1 MLLQV
6 FACPTQSNTFQNEF
20 LFQTDRIISYTY
32 TKKFV
37 GTGNFTLV
45 LPITKQ
51 GIEKIVEDN
60 ILHIDGDWL
69 LVNNI
74 KRDKER
80 ITVTGTDLNG
90 FLDTRITTIGT
101 KSIGGIY
108 NDYDPASGT
117 TDSCIAHY
125 IKRNATEPSDS
136 ERKIP
141 RLVIGQRVQGKE
153 KDSYLARLQPLSEV
167 VCDLCKNATI
177 GYEIVGD
184 LESNTFIFNML
195 AGTDRS
201 IAQTIRTPIIFSRKR
216 GNLFSEEFERG
227 NENLVNAIYAT
238 GAEVTRVVY
247 RDYDIPSGI
256 KRKESAIDVAATTVS
271 DIEDYALNQTSGNIA
286 NNSYEVDIRAIDDFG
301 VKYQLGDYVTIKDS
315 ITGQAWTAKI
325 EEVTKTISAA
335 DKKLSLTIG
344 EAKTKLLNKIQ
355 NQANTSSKS
364 ESTRAAY
371 ASYNTSTSLIGA
383 KGGYIQIRA
392 GANNKPCELLTMDN
406 DDVSAIGSN
415 VLKLDKNGLFSSVN
429 GYSGAYKKVVGIDGK
444 VSAGAIEGVLSSQN
458 GRIVID
464 LNNETISI
472 DNHEIKAMTYTSASG
487 DVIKYWGWE

>member
-90 FLDTRITTIGT
+90 FLDTRITTIGA
-101 KSIGGIY
+101 KSVGGIY

-125 IKRNATEPSDS
+125 IRRNATEPSDS

-167 VCDLCKNATI
+167 VYDLCKNATV

-201 IAQTIRTPIIFSRKR
+201 ISQTIRTPIIFSRKR

-247 RDYDIPSGI
+247 RDYDIPSGV

-383 KGGYIQIRA
+383 KGGYVQIRA
-392 GANNKPCELLTMDN
+392 GANNKPYELLTMDN

-444 VSAGAIEGVLSSQN
+444 VSAGTIEGVLSSKN
-458 GRIVID
+458 GRIIID

-472 DNHEIKAMTYTSASG
+472 DNHEIKAMTYTLASG

>member
-90 FLDTRITTIGT
+90 FLDTRITTIGV

-117 TDSCIAHY
+117 TDSCIVHY
-125 IKRNATEPSDS
+125 IKRNATEPSDN

-167 VCDLCKNATI
+167 VCDLCKNATQAAQKMAKRA
-177 GYEIVGD
+177 
-184 LESNTFIFNML
+184 ES
-195 AGTDRS
+195 
-201 IAQTIRTPIIFSRKR
+201 
-216 GNLFSEEFERG
+216 
-227 NENLVNAIYAT
+227 
-238 GAEVTRVVY
+238 
-247 RDYDIPSGI
+247 
-256 KRKESAIDVAATTVS
+256 
-271 DIEDYALNQTSGNIA
+271 
-286 NNSYEVDIRAIDDFG
+286 
-301 VKYQLGDYVTIKDS
+301 
-315 ITGQAWTAKI
+315 W
-325 EEVTKTISAA
+325 
-335 DKKLSLTIG
+335 
-344 EAKTKLLNKIQ
+344 
-355 NQANTSSKS
+355 
-364 ESTRAAY
+364 
-371 ASYNTSTSLIGA
+371 
-383 KGGYIQIRA
+383 
-392 GANNKPCELLTMDN
+392 
-406 DDVSAIGSN
+406 
-415 VLKLDKNGLFSSVN
+415 
-429 GYSGAYKKVVGIDGK
+429 
-444 VSAGAIEGVLSSQN
+444 
-458 GRIVID
+458 
-464 LNNETISI
+464 
-472 DNHEIKAMTYTSASG
+472 
-487 DVIKYWGWE
+487 